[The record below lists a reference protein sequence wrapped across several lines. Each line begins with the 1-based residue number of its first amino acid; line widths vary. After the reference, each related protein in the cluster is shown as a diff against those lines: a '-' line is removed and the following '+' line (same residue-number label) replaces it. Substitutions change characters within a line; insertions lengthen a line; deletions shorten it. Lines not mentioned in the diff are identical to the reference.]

1 MKLALESLGDARN
14 MLLYIVLTFGCLNS
28 SFFGSPGTFLV
39 NFLQTLPDKENNY
52 LISEMNKVADMVDN
66 DRFNLLLE
74 YLSNVRILLGI
85 FSFRVQDSYYSL
97 LKPNL

>member
-1 MKLALESLGDARN
+1 MRGICY
-14 MLLYIVLTFGCLNS
+14 YIVLPFGCLNCR
-28 SFFGSPGTFLV
+28 FFGSPGAFLV
-39 NFLQTLPDKENNY
+39 NFLQALPYKENNY

-74 YLSNVRILLGI
+74 HFSHVRILLGI
-85 FSFRVQDSYYSL
+85 FLFRVKDSYYSL

>member
-1 MKLALESLGDARN
+1 MVLMKLALESLGDAQN

-28 SFFGSPGTFLV
+28 SFFGSPGAFLV

-52 LISEMNKVADMVDN
+52 LIYQEMNKVADMVDN

-74 YLSNVRILLGI
+74 HLSHVRIVLGI
-85 FSFRVQDSYYSL
+85 FSSRV
-97 LKPNL
+97 

>member
-1 MKLALESLGDARN
+1 MTSRCTEHAT
-14 MLLYIVLTFGCLNS
+14 IVLTFGCLNCS
-28 SFFGSPGTFLV
+28 SFGSPGAFLV
-39 NFLQTLPDKENNY
+39 NFLQTLTDKENNY
-52 LISEMNKVADMVDN
+52 LIYQEMNKVADMVDN

-74 YLSNVRILLGI
+74 DFSHVRILLGI

>member
-1 MKLALESLGDARN
+1 
-14 MLLYIVLTFGCLNS
+14 
-28 SFFGSPGTFLV
+28 
-39 NFLQTLPDKENNY
+39 
-52 LISEMNKVADMVDN
+52 MNKVADMVDN

-74 YLSNVRILLGI
+74 DFSHVRILLGI